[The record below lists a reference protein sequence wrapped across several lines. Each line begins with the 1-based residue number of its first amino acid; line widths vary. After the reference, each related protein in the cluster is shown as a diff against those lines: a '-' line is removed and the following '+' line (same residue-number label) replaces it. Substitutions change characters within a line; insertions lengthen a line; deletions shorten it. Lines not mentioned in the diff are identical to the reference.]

1 MDCSHEIKRHLVL
14 GRKAMT
20 NLDNILRSRDI
31 TLPTKVH
38 TVKAMIFP
46 VIMYRC
52 ELDYKE
58 GWMPNNWCSQIVV
71 LKKTLENPLDCKVSK
86 SANPKGNKPWILI
99 GRTLAEAETPILWPP
114 DVKSQLIG
122 KDPDARRDWR
132 QEEKWATE
140 DEIVGWHHWLNGHQF
155 EQTGRQWRT
164 GKPGVLKFMG

>member
-1 MDCSHEIKRHLVL
+1 MLSGLITSWQIHEEKVEILTDFTFFGSKITVDGNCSHENKRHLVL

-58 GWMPNNWCSQIVV
+58 G
-71 LKKTLENPLDCKVSK
+71 
-86 SANPKGNKPWILI
+86 
-99 GRTLAEAETPILWPP
+99 
-114 DVKSQLIG
+114 
-122 KDPDARRDWR
+122 
-132 QEEKWATE
+132 
-140 DEIVGWHHWLNGHQF
+140 
-155 EQTGRQWRT
+155 
-164 GKPGVLKFMG
+164 